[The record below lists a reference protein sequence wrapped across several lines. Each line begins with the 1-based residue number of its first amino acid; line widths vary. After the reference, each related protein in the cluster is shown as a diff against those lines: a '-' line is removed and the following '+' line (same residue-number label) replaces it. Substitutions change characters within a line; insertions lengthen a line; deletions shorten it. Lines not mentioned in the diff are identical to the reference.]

1 MTGSKAVR
9 FGQNIGNANWTVYNT
24 GGAQFGG
31 SVDIISGGDLTVAGS
46 GSYAG
51 NTVLFADSSGGNVGI
66 MRAPDSQFALD
77 INGPARATYW
87 IGPHA
92 IQLKDAI
99 CISHFDGPNP
109 IYRDIWI
116 QEPDDLP
123 ITLRTK
129 SCGITSGSL

>member
-1 MTGSKAVR
+1 MYEDASYLQVTGSKAVK
-9 FGQNIGNANWTVYNT
+9 FNQNIGNANWTVYNA

-66 MRAPDSQFALD
+66 MRVPDSQFALD

-92 IQLKDAI
+92 IQLKNVLLL
-99 CISHFDGPNP
+99 CH
-109 IYRDIWI
+109 YV
-116 QEPDDLP
+116 
-123 ITLRTK
+123 
-129 SCGITSGSL
+129 